1 MTKLGRGRLIARLV
15 SGIFKSPLERE
26 RDFYRRYRELSDLI
40 DESPDTMNVIVL
52 RGELNLERG
61 DYERAKTDF
70 ERALELAQDFDQAK
84 GWLVMEQV
92 MRDRALSGLQL
103 ARGAL

>member
-1 MTKLGRGRLIARLV
+1 MAKPGGYRLIARLL

-26 RDFYRRYRELSDLI
+26 REFYRRYRELSGLI
-40 DESPDTMNVIVL
+40 DESPDNMNVFVL
-52 RGELNLERG
+52 RGELSLERR

-70 ERALELAQDFDQAK
+70 ERALELARDLDEAK

-92 MRDRALSGLQL
+92 MRDRALYGLNL
-103 ARGAL
+103 AEREL